1 LDYPIIEEL
10 NHQENKMNLNTLFK
24 INTVVAGLFGIG
36 FVIAPIAVM
45 TPYGISQDGMEASV
59 NMARWFGSANIIIAL
74 ITWFLSNA
82 PDSDAKTAAAKGMS
96 IGFGIG
102 AAVSIL
108 NQLSGEIGPLGWSTV
123 AIFAIFQLAYGK
135 FGYLNNQN

>member
-1 LDYPIIEEL
+1 
-10 NHQENKMNLNTLFK
+10 MNLNTLFK
-24 INTVVAGLFGIG
+24 INAVVAGLFGLG

-45 TPYGISQDGMEASV
+45 TPYGVSQEVMEASI

-74 ITWFLSNA
+74 IALFLSNA
-82 PDSDAKTAAAKGMS
+82 PDSDAKTAVAKGMS

-123 AIFAIFQLAYGK
+123 VIFAAFQLGYGK
-135 FGYLNNQN
+135 FGFLNK

>member
-1 LDYPIIEEL
+1 
-10 NHQENKMNLNTLFK
+10 MNLNTIFK
-24 INTVVAGLFGIG
+24 VNAVVAGLFGLG
-36 FVIAPIAVM
+36 FVVAPITVM
-45 TPYGISQDGMEASV
+45 TPYGVPQDVMEASI

-74 ITWFLSNA
+74 IALFLSNA
-82 PDSDAKTAAAKGMS
+82 PDSDAKIEVAKGMS

-123 AIFAIFQLAYGK
+123 ILFAAFQLAYGK
-135 FGYLNNQN
+135 FGFLNK

>member
-1 LDYPIIEEL
+1 
-10 NHQENKMNLNTLFK
+10 MTLNTLLK
-24 INTVVAGLFGIG
+24 INTAVAGLFGIG

-45 TPYGISQDGMEASV
+45 TPYGISQDAMEASV
-59 NMARWFGSANIIIAL
+59 NMARWFGSANIMIAL
-74 ITWFLSNA
+74 IVWFLSNS
-82 PDSDAKTAAAKGMS
+82 PDSDAKTAVAKALS
-96 IGFGIG
+96 IGFGIS

-135 FGYLNNQN
+135 FGYLNNQNY